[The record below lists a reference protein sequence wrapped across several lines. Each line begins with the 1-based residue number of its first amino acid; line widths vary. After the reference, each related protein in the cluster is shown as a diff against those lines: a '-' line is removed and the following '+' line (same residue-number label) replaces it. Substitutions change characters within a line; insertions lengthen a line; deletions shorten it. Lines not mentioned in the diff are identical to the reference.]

1 MDCLMWMRWSLL
13 TTASLF
19 APQFAHSAAGA
30 WDVAVVRPGP
40 CSAQAASY
48 LLAGN
53 SAAIVRVSAEPSTDN
68 SDPII
73 IVFRPQPTRG
83 WASQRLLSRFDLK
96 LDDSGARII
105 NSGAFCTE
113 TPIKEPGS

>member
-1 MDCLMWMRWSLL
+1 MWMRWSLL
-13 TTASLF
+13 TAASVSF
-19 APQFAHSAAGA
+19 SAASEA
-30 WDVAVVRPGP
+30 AEPTIVRPGP
-40 CSAQAASY
+40 CSEQASSY

-53 SAAIVRVSAEPSTDN
+53 SAAIIRIGPGNTAET

-73 IVFRPQPTRG
+73 IVFRPQQIRG